1 MSDARIKKILVTG
14 GAGFIGSRLC
24 EKLVEN
30 GWIVTAIDNLNDYY
44 PPELKIARLAR
55 LGIDF
60 SNQTGSVVSK
70 LHPNLEFIKLDITD
84 RDALQSLF
92 KKKGFDA
99 VMNLAA
105 QAGVRYSIEN
115 PYSYIENNVV
125 GFLNLLECARHYPV
139 NRFVYASSSS
149 VYGGNEKI
157 PFSETDN
164 VDNPVSLYAATKKS
178 NEIMARAYHN
188 LYGIPAIGLRFF
200 TVYGPWGRPD
210 MAPMLFASAISQNK
224 PIKVFNEGNM
234 KRDFTFIDDIVDG
247 IIKVLDGSNP
257 ITPDN
262 DIYNIGRGEPVDL
275 MQFIA
280 ILEKELGKKAKKVFL
295 PMQKGDVKITFANT
309 SQLESDYNYS
319 PATSLQD
326 GVKAFAEW
334 FSSTLNPLH
343 PCP

>member
-1 MSDARIKKILVTG
+1 MTG

-60 SNQTGSVVSK
+60 SNQTGPVVSK
-70 LHPNLEFIKLDITD
+70 LHHNLEFIKLDITD

-149 VYGGNEKI
+149 VYGGNEKS
-157 PFSETDN
+157 PFSEADN

-178 NEIMARAYHN
+178 NEVMARAYHN
-188 LYGIPAIGLRFF
+188 LYGVPAVGLRFF

-210 MAPMLFASAISQNK
+210 MAPMLFANAICAGQ
-224 PIKVFNEGNM
+224 PINVFNNGEM
-234 KRDFTFIDDIVDG
+234 KRDFTYIDDIVEG
-247 IIKVLDGSNP
+247 ISRVLESDIP
-257 ITPDN
+257 IDKNN
-262 DIYNIGRGEPVDL
+262 DLYNIGRGEPVDL
-275 MQFIA
+275 MEFIS
-280 ILEKELGKKAKKVFL
+280 ILEEGLGKNANKNFM
-295 PMQKGDVKITFANT
+295 PMQKGDVKITFADT
-309 SQLESDYNYS
+309 SRLKEDFGYS
-319 PATSLQD
+319 PRTSLKS
-326 GVKAFAEW
+326 GVRKFAEW
-334 FSSTLNPLH
+334 FLSPLNPLK
-343 PCP
+343 